1 MFLLNYYVVW
11 GHLCLYPMP
20 IKNFICCCVC
30 AYELVLKL
38 DVLACK
44 MLRWYWNMNNNMH
57 GLSIELEVGFEAME
71 NSYDE
76 IWKANDDL

>member
-1 MFLLNYYVVW
+1 
-11 GHLCLYPMP
+11 
-20 IKNFICCCVC
+20 
-30 AYELVLKL
+30 
-38 DVLACK
+38 
-44 MLRWYWNMNNNMH
+44 MNNNMH